1 MALFGIAEAV
11 VGVVDNVLDKFVE
24 DKDLRAKLDHELKT
38 QVQRANL
45 AQIAVNKE
53 QAGHASIFVAG
64 ARPAIM
70 WICAFGLAWQ
80 FVFQPICVWALAV
93 WATDLTIPIIP
104 TEGLMTLTLSLLG
117 LGGMRSFEKSKG
129 IQRNNL
135 SN

>member
-53 QAGHASIFVAG
+53 QAGHPSIFVAG

-70 WICAFGLAWQ
+70 WICAFGLGWQ
-80 FVFQPICVWALAV
+80 FVFQPICVWAMAI
-93 WATDLTIPIIP
+93 WATDLVIPIIP

-135 SN
+135 K